1 MGISRCVRFLIVG
14 VVFLGCFAKNPPFEW
29 PDSSKHWRVLVNVNQ
44 YIESRPREWF
54 SQDRLVTDL
63 TVVNVTPGTE
73 GLAVERYKRVRNLL
87 QSRGM
92 YVGTYVSGTTIG
104 PEADQTVYPPSAVTL
119 ERMPD
124 SAHYVGSWPGQP
136 DRRIIDVADAP
147 TRQALQAGIK
157 QLWERVPA
165 PIRFVDNAAA
175 HQSTGGKQPWTAY
188 CKNMEEIRKMAES
201 LGSRVIFNI
210 SMHTGVLSD
219 EETRQLIQAV
229 GRDNGIALEM
239 PWAPAIR
246 RSKEATAIAKMR
258 YRELL
263 DNGLVVIMI
272 PFETPAEQLAAWV
285 RTWRKSTDHIY
296 LSGIFWKPPE
306 TVYTLQ

>member
-1 MGISRCVRFLIVG
+1 MRISRCARVLIVG
-14 VVFLGCFAKNPPFEW
+14 VVVLVCSAASPPFQW
-29 PDSSKHWRVLVNVNQ
+29 PDSSKYWRVLVNVNQ

-63 TVVNVTPGTE
+63 TVVNVTPGGQGSAAE
-73 GLAVERYKRVRNLL
+73 QYKRVRGLL
-87 QSRGM
+87 ESRGM
-92 YVGTYVSGTTIG
+92 YVGTYVSGTTVG
-104 PEADQTVYPPSAVTL
+104 PGADQAVYPPASVTL
-119 ERMPD
+119 EQMPV
-124 SAHYVGSWPGQP
+124 SAHYLGLWPGQP
-136 DRRIIDVADAP
+136 DRRIIDVSDTP
-147 TRQALQAGIK
+147 TRQAVQAGIRR
-157 QLWERVPA
+157 LWESVPA

-188 CKNMEEIRKMAES
+188 CKNMEEIRRLAES

-210 SMHTGVLSD
+210 SMHTGLLSD
-219 EETRQLIQAV
+219 DETRQLIQAV

-246 RSKEATAIAKMR
+246 SSEKFTAIAKMR

-306 TVYTLQ
+306 TVHTLQ